1 MVFVVILI
9 VISILSGIPALI
21 RYLNRDKVGIE
32 TDAVVS
38 RIDWFP
44 EDENDHYYYYYVKFT
59 DEKGKV
65 REHWAYRSITRN
77 DYTVGQTVRVIFFPG
92 HYDEVTM
99 V

>member
-1 MVFVVILI
+1 MAFAVIFT
-9 VISILSGIPALI
+9 VISILSGIPTLI
-21 RYLNRDKVGIE
+21 RYLNRDKVGIK

-38 RIDWFP
+38 RIGRFP
-44 EDENDHYYYYYVKFT
+44 GYEDDGYYYYYVKFT

-65 REHWAYRSITRN
+65 REHWAYRSITNN

>member
-32 TDAVVS
+32 TDAGVS

-44 EDENDHYYYYYVKFT
+44 EDEDDNYYYYVKFT
-59 DEKGKV
+59 DEKGIV
-65 REHWAYRSITRN
+65 REHCAYHSITRN
-77 DYTVGQTVRVIFFPG
+77 DYTVGQTVRMIFFPG
-92 HYDEVTM
+92 HYDEVMM

>member
-44 EDENDHYYYYYVKFT
+44 EDEDDNYYYY
-59 DEKGKV
+59 E
-65 REHWAYRSITRN
+65 N
-77 DYTVGQTVRVIFFPG
+77 
-92 HYDEVTM
+92 
-99 V
+99 